1 MGLDELLAG
10 VRMLSYEQHLSD
22 SEFQKLELM
31 EFPNLVDEPA
41 SPDETL
47 LEWHVFAGLELK
59 VNNYAAVRSTA
70 TGGPF
75 RAITVRDAIGD
86 LPNIGNGA
94 CETTMEYPREASSWY
109 QRKFRG
115 DMSILTDHIS
125 KKMNELNLIR
135 WQIAKLTPPWLL
147 NLAKRRN
154 QWKDTL
160 KVGLGRTFFQP
171 LLQILNQW
179 VWLECVFTQI
189 RTGYFLF
196 GNVLK
201 LKSRSGHPLL
211 YSFSIVADENAAS
224 TWVIGN
230 MYDSVL
236 STWSIIELHKGDIP
250 TKDSHQPLVDYLVF
264 NLNVRSG
271 IEKGWGLRTASP
283 EEFFPE

>member
-94 CETTMEYPREASSWY
+94 CETTMEKTNELNLIRCKKIP
-109 QRKFRG
+109 KFRG

-125 KKMNELNLIR
+125 KKMNGLNLIR

-147 NLAKRRN
+147 NLAKRHN
-154 QWKDTL
+154 QWKGTL

-201 LKSRSGHPLL
+201 LK
-211 YSFSIVADENAAS
+211 
-224 TWVIGN
+224 
-230 MYDSVL
+230 
-236 STWSIIELHKGDIP
+236 
-250 TKDSHQPLVDYLVF
+250 
-264 NLNVRSG
+264 
-271 IEKGWGLRTASP
+271 
-283 EEFFPE
+283 

>member
-1 MGLDELLAG
+1 
-10 VRMLSYEQHLSD
+10 
-22 SEFQKLELM
+22 M

-94 CETTMEYPREASSWY
+94 CETTMEFPREASSWY

-135 WQIAKLTPPWLL
+135 CK
-147 NLAKRRN
+147 K
-154 QWKDTL
+154 
-160 KVGLGRTFFQP
+160 
-171 LLQILNQW
+171 
-179 VWLECVFTQI
+179 
-189 RTGYFLF
+189 
-196 GNVLK
+196 
-201 LKSRSGHPLL
+201 
-211 YSFSIVADENAAS
+211 
-224 TWVIGN
+224 
-230 MYDSVL
+230 
-236 STWSIIELHKGDIP
+236 IP
-250 TKDSHQPLVDYLVF
+250 K
-264 NLNVRSG
+264 
-271 IEKGWGLRTASP
+271 
-283 EEFFPE
+283 